1 MDFESYMLFLQA
13 FLSLAFVVGLMFL
26 VAWLVRFL
34 GGRSTKISLF
44 KKVVSHSR
52 LSVVEAKRLDARNTL
67 ALVRCDD
74 DEYLLL
80 LGASQNEV
88 LNTRKVKKND

>member
-1 MDFESYMLFLQA
+1 MLFLQA
-13 FLSLAFVVGLMFL
+13 FLSLAFVVGLMFF
-26 VAWLVRFL
+26 VAWLVKFWGNRN
-34 GGRSTKISLF
+34 TKISLF
-44 KKVVSHSR
+44 KKVASYSR
-52 LSVVEAKRLDARNTL
+52 LSVVEAKRLDAHNML

>member
-1 MDFESYMLFLQA
+1 MDFENYMLFLQA

-26 VAWLVRFL
+26 VAWLVRVW
-34 GGRSTKISLF
+34 GDRNTKISLF
-44 KKVVSHSR
+44 KKVANQSR

-67 ALVRCDD
+67 ALVRCDH

-88 LNTRKVKKND
+88 LNTQKVKKND